1 MSALLSYACDMHGLD
16 PDKCADA
23 VRRAAGLIGRDDN
36 EAKARLRA
44 LPLRAVIGKE
54 DMRLAHRFARAG
66 VPGPQLAAAVQH
78 AKLGLG
84 DAPSYCERLALCVQ
98 GVVLG
103 YGTVISPLVELPGG
117 RFGLAIEGRAE
128 EILALL
134 SVAQGAPAPAQA
146 IDRLNGV
153 SRALQ
158 RSDKVLAEIGLAL
171 LGQPALTDRAAAEI
185 LAKAAEALQGGM
197 DPCVLMK
204 TFAIA
209 PQTEKASPN
218 DPKHPGYPKG
228 APNGRGGQF
237 RPKTPDDYPG
247 IGHDNG
253 PPIDPGIRGRLEYD
267 GDKRMSSGL
276 AQIIKTGIRR
286 LVAMGIVAAD
296 FLAPEVMLAVSVL
309 AEVGVAAF
317 PFVRAY
323 FDAPKSLEAL
333 QEAAKSPKR
342 GYEIHHI
349 VEQATAN
356 PDGSERALIR
366 GSDNLVRI
374 PAVKHWDLNSWY
386 ETENQDYNDMT
397 PRQYLK
403 GKSWGERRRVGLDGL
418 RAVKVLQ

>member
-1 MSALLSYACDMHGLD
+1 LE
-16 PDKCADA
+16 
-23 VRRAAGLIGRDDN
+23 V
-36 EAKARLRA
+36 
-44 LPLRAVIGKE
+44 
-54 DMRLAHRFARAG
+54 
-66 VPGPQLAAAVQH
+66 
-78 AKLGLG
+78 
-84 DAPSYCERLALCVQ
+84 
-98 GVVLG
+98 
-103 YGTVISPLVELPGG
+103 
-117 RFGLAIEGRAE
+117 EGRTA

-134 SVAQGAPAPAQA
+134 SVAHGAPAPAHVF
-146 IDRLNGV
+146 DRLNSV

-171 LGQPALTDRAAAEI
+171 IGQPALTDRTAAET
-185 LAKAAEALQGGM
+185 LAKAAEALQAGM

-204 TFAIA
+204 TFVIA
-209 PQTEKASPN
+209 PQAEKASPN

-228 APNGRGGQF
+228 EPNGRGGQF
-237 RPKTPDDYPG
+237 RPKMPEDYPG
-247 IGHDNG
+247 IGHNNG
-253 PPIDPGIRGRLEYD
+253 PPIDPEIRGRLEYD
-267 GDKRMSSGL
+267 GDKRMSSVL
-276 AQIIKTGIRR
+276 AQIIKAGIRR

-309 AEVGVAAF
+309 ATFGVAAF

-323 FDAPKSLEAL
+323 FDGPQSLEAL

-374 PAVKHWDLNSWY
+374 PAVKHWELNSWY
-386 ETENQDYNDMT
+386 ETEDQDFGDMT

-403 GKSWGERRRVGLDGL
+403 GKNWDERRRVGLEGL
-418 RAVKVLQ
+418 RTAGVLK